1 MNSKFN
7 SFNSLTLVIIVS
19 SLLTL
24 SACQEKTA
32 LLVKDTSTSIAI
44 ERTGLEGEYDP
55 SGLAK
60 RVAKAMAEDSI
71 LGEISTVYVA
81 QNDSNI
87 IFKGTLP
94 NKTMIDRLVTV
105 AQNIEGVG
113 QVDISQVKIP

>member
-71 LGEISTVYVA
+71 LGKISTVYVA
-81 QNDSNI
+81 QNDSSI
-87 IFKGTLP
+87 IFKGTIP
-94 NKTMIDRLVTV
+94 NETIIDRLVTV
-105 AQNIEGVG
+105 AQNVEGVG
-113 QVDISQVKIP
+113 KVDISQVEIR

>member
-1 MNSKFN
+1 MNSKF
-7 SFNSLTLVIIVS
+7 SFLNSLHLVIIS
-19 SLLTL
+19 SLVTL

-32 LLVKDTSTSIAI
+32 ILVKDTSTSIAI
-44 ERTGLEGEYDP
+44 ERTGLQGEYDP

-81 QNDSNI
+81 QNDSSI

-94 NKTMIDRLVTV
+94 NQTMVDRLVTV
-105 AQNIEGVG
+105 AQNVDGVG
-113 QVDISQVKIP
+113 KVDISQIEIP

>member
-24 SACQEKTA
+24 TACQEKNT

-44 ERTGLEGEYDP
+44 ERTGLQGEYDP

>member
-71 LGEISTVYVA
+71 LGKISTVYVA
-81 QNDSNI
+81 QNDSSI
-87 IFKGTLP
+87 IFKGTIP

-105 AQNIEGVG
+105 AQNVEGVG
-113 QVDISQVKIP
+113 KVDISQIEIR